1 MRAFTARILTR
12 SRSGAGAVIAARSDR
27 SAADL
32 LARFCAHFG
41 KKIGLIIIDS
51 WGRAWRRG
59 TVGVAIGVAG
69 PPALKDLRG
78 CPDLF
83 GPRVAGH
90 ANRLCRRYRRSSIAP
105 DGAGR
110 RRLARRPGARAPLVR
125 VDDACRRADPLPG
138 RGLVPVTARR
148 RSARS
153 SSVRRHNAPRRGVV
167 AVCGVVIGG
176 AKLALGLARVLPGGD
191 LVAIR
196 VNTGDDFEHL
206 GLAISPDIDTVM
218 YTLAGLDDPQRGWGR
233 RDETWTF
240 MFALASLGGETWF
253 RLGDGDLAVHIERT
267 RRLRAGDTLSA
278 ITADFCRALGI
289 AARICPMSDDPV
301 RTRLDTDRG
310 RLDFQDYF
318 VRHACAPVVSQVT
331 YEGARTAGAN
341 ADALAALRDRSLR
354 AV

>member
-1 MRAFTARILTR
+1 M
-12 SRSGAGAVIAARSDR
+12 
-27 SAADL
+27 
-32 LARFCAHFG
+32 
-41 KKIGLIIIDS
+41 
-51 WGRAWRRG
+51 
-59 TVGVAIGVAG
+59 
-69 PPALKDLRG
+69 
-78 CPDLF
+78 
-83 GPRVAGH
+83 
-90 ANRLCRRYRRSSIAP
+90 
-105 DGAGR
+105 
-110 RRLARRPGARAPLVR
+110 
-125 VDDACRRADPLPG
+125 
-138 RGLVPVTARR
+138 TARR
-148 RSARS
+148 RSAR
-153 SSVRRHNAPRRGVV
+153 RHYAPRRGVV
-167 AVCGVVIGG
+167 AVCGGIGG
-176 AKLALGLARVLPGGD
+176 AKLALGLARVLPSGD
-191 LVAIR
+191 LVAI

-218 YTLAGLDDPQRGWGR
+218 YSLAGLDDPQRGWGR

-240 MFALASLGGETWF
+240 MSALASLGGETWF

-354 AV
+354 AVVICPSNPLLSIEPVLAVAAISEAIAGCAAPVIAVSPIIAGRAIKGPTAKMMGELGIPATASAVARRYAHLLDGYVLDRADADEATLLDIPVVATRTLMATLADREALAREVLAHADALAQTTA